1 LASSLRVLLLFPEGA
16 RAFLFRKEGFGFRI
30 ERYYLME
37 FRGAVSSKSPRRLY
51 ISSKVD
57 MYDSYTEGILLLSEI
72 YFIR

>member
-1 LASSLRVLLLFPEGA
+1 
-16 RAFLFRKEGFGFRI
+16 
-30 ERYYLME
+30 ME